1 MDDTNV
7 KVFGERI
14 DGPIHMLSIEDIV
27 LTSLLMAAAVIGVLL
42 LLALCYDYD
51 TDEFYNNDIL
61 KPDKKDLDKKDKVD
75 DDFKI
80 DI

>member
-7 KVFGERI
+7 TVFGERI
-14 DGPIHMLSIEDIV
+14 DGPIHMLSFQDIL
-27 LTSLLMAAAVIGVLL
+27 LTSLLMAAAIIGVTL

-51 TDEFYNNDIL
+51 NDEFYNNDIL
-61 KPDKKDLDKKDKVD
+61 KPDKKDDDKKDD

-80 DI
+80 NI

>member
-7 KVFGERI
+7 TVFGERI
-14 DGPIHMLSIEDIV
+14 DGPIHMLSFQDIL
-27 LTSLLMAAAVIGVLL
+27 LTSLLMAAAIIGVTL

-51 TDEFYNNDIL
+51 NDEFYNNDIL
-61 KPDKKDLDKKDKVD
+61 KPDKKDNTND

-80 DI
+80 KVF

>member
-7 KVFGERI
+7 TVFGERI
-14 DGPIHMLSIEDIV
+14 DGSIHMLAFKDIL
-27 LTSLLMAAAVIGVLL
+27 LTSLLLAAAIIGVIL